1 MICHQ
6 CGLFLFRF
14 ACITSLV
21 ANLTVIISGTRLLT
35 TARLR
40 YSHVWVKRSS
50 VCHFFFLTL
59 IEGEMKKHSLDS
71 LNTRQF
77 KFHRTADGQWLIRT
91 LSKSLSLF
99 PSPGYEKKDYRK
111 CVEAECPAL
120 SLPVLFKRRLKPS
133 LLNHT
138 KHITHILH

>member
-1 MICHQ
+1 
-6 CGLFLFRF
+6 
-14 ACITSLV
+14 
-21 ANLTVIISGTRLLT
+21 
-35 TARLR
+35 
-40 YSHVWVKRSS
+40 
-50 VCHFFFLTL
+50 
-59 IEGEMKKHSLDS
+59 MKKHSLDS
-71 LNTRQF
+71 LNNRQF

-99 PSPGYEKKDYRK
+99 PSPDYEKKDYRN